1 MRNNRLR
8 ILFSLLG
15 VILIG
20 IAIAFLR
27 IADLGTDPFTTFNL
41 GFSSWLGMRFG
52 TFLILSNA
60 LMLIFVFFIARK
72 YIGLGTIFNILLV
85 GNLSDLI
92 LSFLQNSLGSIDA
105 LGIRVVVSL
114 LSIVLLAC
122 GAALYIAADLGVAP
136 YDALPV
142 IAETKSN
149 GRLSFQVTRITLD
162 MLCAIVGG
170 FFFEATLGV
179 STIIIAFFMGPL
191 IQFFRTRFQQ
201 LLKKMEQAS

>member
-1 MRNNRLR
+1 MRNNKARVF
-8 ILFSLLG
+8 FSLIG

-20 IAIAFLR
+20 IAISFLR
-27 IADLGTDPFTTFNL
+27 MADLGTDPFTTFNL

-52 TFLILSNA
+52 TFLIFSNA
-60 LMLIFVFFIARK
+60 LMLILVFFTARK
-72 YIGLGTIFNILLV
+72 YIGLGTVFNILLV
-85 GNLSDLI
+85 GNISDLV
-92 LSFLQNSLGSIDA
+92 LSFLQNSFGSIEA
-105 LGIRVVVSL
+105 LGLRIVISL
-114 LSIVLLAC
+114 LSIVLLAG

-142 IAETKSN
+142 IAEVKSN

-170 FFFEATLGV
+170 FLFGATLGV

-191 IQFFRTRFQQ
+191 IQFFRTQFQQ
-201 LLKKMEQAS
+201 LLKKLEQTP